1 MMNQSPQGFDEAK
14 EKAAKEH
21 AEEFAVPYG
30 DHGYKIAFESYHTGA
45 DFGYQEGF
53 KASKKAEYEKG
64 YLQGLKD
71 AKHLPTNPS
80 NPSE

>member
-14 EKAAKEH
+14 EKAVAWAKKH
-21 AEEFAVPYG
+21 HYYTPYKQIVHR
-30 DHGYKIAFESYHTGA
+30 DDVIQIFT
-45 DFGYQEGF
+45 EGF
-53 KASKKAEYEKG
+53 KAAKEAEYEKG

-80 NPSE
+80 NK